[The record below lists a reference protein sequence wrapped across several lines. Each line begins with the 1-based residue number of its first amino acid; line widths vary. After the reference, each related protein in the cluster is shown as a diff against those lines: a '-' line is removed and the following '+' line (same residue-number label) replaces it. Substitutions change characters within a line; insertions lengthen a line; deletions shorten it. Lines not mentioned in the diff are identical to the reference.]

1 MTIHDITDIILIFG
15 KKIFSHRNS
24 INIISTSLQI
34 KSAKNRR
41 KNEIVKQNSYCRKA
55 KLLTFKGKVKEVA
68 KSKQSPLV
76 LALDFPFEAA
86 ENLNN
91 ILIKAQ
97 RIIKVVHPYIAAVKI
112 NHHLTLPLG
121 TFDGV
126 QLLVKQIREQGLLA
140 IMDAKV
146 NDIGATNQTI
156 AEYYYAAGFDAIIAN
171 PFVGWEEG
179 LKPLFDVSK
188 RLNRGVILLTYM
200 SHKGA
205 VEGYGQTVVD
215 PYSGQQMPQYVSF
228 AKKALEWGADGVVV
242 GATVPQKIAEVKQ
255 ILNEKVAIYSPGVG
269 AQGGTAAS
277 AMRAGANYLIVGREI
292 TMSSDPAEAAQ
303 RILYTIKGL

>member
-1 MTIHDITDIILIFG
+1 M
-15 KKIFSHRNS
+15 S
-24 INIISTSLQI
+24 
-34 KSAKNRR
+34 
-41 KNEIVKQNSYCRKA
+41 
-55 KLLTFKGKVKEVA
+55 FKGKMQESA
-68 KSKQSPLV
+68 KSKNSPLI
-76 LALDFPFEAA
+76 LALDFPFESA
-86 ENLNN
+86 ENRNN

-97 RIIKVVHPYIAAVKI
+97 KILKAVHPYICAVKI

-126 QLLVKQIREQGLLA
+126 QYLVEQIRGQGMLA

-146 NDIGATNQTI
+146 NDIGATNQVI

-205 VEGYGQTVVD
+205 SEGYGQTVID
-215 PYSGQQMPQYVSF
+215 PITGLQMPQYIAF
-228 AKKALEWGADGVVV
+228 AKKAVQWGADGVVV
-242 GATVPQKIAEVKQ
+242 GATQPEKISEIKQ
-255 ILNEKVAIYSPGVG
+255 ILMDKAAIYSPGVG
-269 AQGGTAAS
+269 VQGGGAEVAVK
-277 AMRAGANYLIVGREI
+277 AGANYLIVGREI
-292 TMSSDPAEAAQ
+292 TMAEDPAEAAMRLCAQ
-303 RILYTIKGL
+303 IRRV

>member
-1 MTIHDITDIILIFG
+1 M
-15 KKIFSHRNS
+15 S
-24 INIISTSLQI
+24 
-34 KSAKNRR
+34 
-41 KNEIVKQNSYCRKA
+41 
-55 KLLTFKGKVKEVA
+55 FKGKMQEAK
-68 KSKQSPLV
+68 KSKNSPLV

-86 ENLNN
+86 ENRNN

-97 RIIKVVHPYIAAVKI
+97 KILKAVHPYISAVKI

-126 QLLVKQIREQGLLA
+126 QFLVEQIRGQGLLA

-205 VEGYGQTVVD
+205 SEGYGQIIID
-215 PYSGQQMPQYVSF
+215 PYTGMQMPQYISF
-228 AKKALEWGADGVVV
+228 AEESVAV
-242 GATVPQKIAEVKQ
+242 G
-255 ILNEKVAIYSPGVG
+255 G
-269 AQGGTAAS
+269 
-277 AMRAGANYLIVGREI
+277 
-292 TMSSDPAEAAQ
+292 
-303 RILYTIKGL
+303 